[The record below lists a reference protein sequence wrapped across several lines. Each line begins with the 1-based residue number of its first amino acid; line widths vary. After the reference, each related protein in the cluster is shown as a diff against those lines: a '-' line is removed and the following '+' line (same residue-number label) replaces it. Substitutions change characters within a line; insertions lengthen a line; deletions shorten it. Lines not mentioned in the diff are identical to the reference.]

1 MKRHLIQLLL
11 AVPVIC
17 SIILCGCNSN
27 AHKSRIIPVETPARP
42 AGQKDVLGLRLP
54 PIDTIRVGFIGL
66 GMRGEDAVYRYTNL
80 PGVEIKALC
89 DLHQERAD
97 SCQRFLRAA
106 GMLLQNRSDD
116 GPPQRLSRT
125 GDSAS
130 RGKIKTF
137 KDN

>member
-27 AHKSRIIPVETPARP
+27 AHNSRIIPVETPARP

-106 GMLLQNRSDD
+106 GMPEADTYAGSED
-116 GPPQRLSRT
+116 
-125 GDSAS
+125 A
-130 RGKIKTF
+130 
-137 KDN
+137 